1 MVFSVYEVV
10 RVACLSHRK
19 QTNYATDK
27 PRERPRKTLKA
38 MQERMNLYSQG
49 KQLQFFFSF
58 TILTRCFKA
67 KEPKN
72 DRLI

>member
-1 MVFSVYEVV
+1 MAFGVYEVI
-10 RVACLSHRK
+10 RVACLLHPK

-27 PRERPRKTLKA
+27 TRERLLKHKKA
-38 MQERMNLYSQG
+38 MQERLNLCSQG

-67 KEPKN
+67 KGAQT
-72 DRLI
+72 